1 MEHGGVSEIDAAAFG
16 KFSAGLGAEGVD
28 DKWSP
33 HVTWVEMSS
42 LRSLHGGMWVWK
54 PPGPVGLFFSP

>member
-1 MEHGGVSEIDAAAFG
+1 MDAAAFG
-16 KFSAGLGAEGVD
+16 KFAVGLGAAGED
-28 DKWSP
+28 DKCSP

-54 PPGPVGLFFSP
+54 SPGPLGLLFSPWIVWRGG